1 MKRALGIAKLL
12 LLTLTGLAVFWA
24 LAVVAVLV
32 LPSSWT
38 SRRPPDAELLQRHL
52 GLESTNGFSRIEVK
66 YQPAREWTAWFYL
79 EAEPERIERLLR
91 ERQFNEEER
100 RKAAESVRALRMK
113 SFSTAPPPPT
123 NGVRMYFKWSPS
135 EGASYRAVTGT
146 NGSQIWITV
155 HRS

>member
-1 MKRALGIAKLL
+1 MKRALAIAELL
-12 LLTLTGLAVFWA
+12 LLTLAGLAGLWV

-52 GLESTNGFSRIEVK
+52 GLESTNGFSRVEVK

-91 ERQFNEEER
+91 EQH
-100 RKAAESVRALRMK
+100 
-113 SFSTAPPPPT
+113 FSTTGNTQTNETIRWVAFPAAPPPPPVT
-123 NGVRMYFKWSPS
+123 LARFYFKSKWP
-135 EGASYRAVTGT
+135 ADTATSYRAVVGT
-146 NGSQIWITV
+146 NGSQLWIRV
-155 HRS
+155 KRF

>member
-12 LLTLTGLAVFWA
+12 LLTLAGLAVFWA

-66 YQPAREWTAWFYL
+66 YQPAREWSAWFHL
-79 EAEPERIERLLR
+79 QATPERLSQLLADLRFKETRAIDWNDLVRVVTLNAEPSSPVNPGVKLYEKQPPEDVLWHY
-91 ERQFNEEER
+91 
-100 RKAAESVRALRMK
+100 AVRSA
-113 SFSTAPPPPT
+113 
-123 NGVRMYFKWSPS
+123 NGTKLW
-135 EGASYRAVTGT
+135 
-146 NGSQIWITV
+146 IWV
-155 HRS
+155 HRY